1 MKALSLF
8 SGIGGLDLAAEMA
21 GIETAAFC
29 EIEPFAVKVLERR
42 FPGVPIFN
50 DVRTLTA
57 RGLKSKGL
65 MPIDV
70 VHGGFPCQDVST
82 SGKRT
87 GFVNS
92 DGQLTR
98 SGLWGEMCRIVGE
111 VKPRWVVA
119 ENVWGLLSIPSPDG
133 RTGGGYGIVLR
144 DLAEMGYRAGWACYG
159 ASDVGAIHTRNRVAV
174 VAYSSSVRWR
184 GLDQM
189 QQEGLPVFRIQNG
202 RRWAFNKGYL
212 PFDIKGLFH
221 KPKRG
226 ILRNDDGLSEGMD
239 RLKSLG
245 NAVVPQQF
253 YPVFKAIA
261 EIEKMIKEAA

>member
-42 FPGVPIFN
+42 WAGVPIFN

-57 RGLKSKGL
+57 RGLESKGL

-133 RTGGGYGIVLR
+133 RTPGGGMELFSETWPKWGIVQDGHAMALPMLEQSIPEIESR
-144 DLAEMGYRAGWACYG
+144 LWPTPL
-159 ASDVGAIHTRNRVAV
+159 ASDGAAWIKCNKKDFLYSVYKTVAGGHSIK
-174 VAYSSSVRWR
+174 AIYP
-184 GLDQM
+184 LI
-189 QQEGLPVFRIQNG
+189 L
-202 RRWAFNKGYL
+202 KGFSINQSAEFYETMMGF
-212 PFDIKGLFH
+212 PKGWTDL
-221 KPKRG
+221 
-226 ILRNDDGLSEGMD
+226 NLSETQ
-239 RLKSLG
+239 LSHSSFIQYSKQS
-245 NAVVPQQF
+245 Q
-253 YPVFKAIA
+253 K
-261 EIEKMIKEAA
+261 

>member
-1 MKALSLF
+1 MSQSSMMLELSQQE
-8 SGIGGLDLAAEMA
+8 DLNQKDLCQLTLYTE
-21 GIETAAFC
+21 
-29 EIEPFAVKVLERR
+29 
-42 FPGVPIFN
+42 
-50 DVRTLTA
+50 DSHVRTLVQAVKELVLSIVTGKLPEA
-57 RGLKSKGL
+57 DYGEKCAVSLAKLTQDGLWLKTY
-65 MPIDV
+65 
-70 VHGGFPCQDVST
+70 GGFFQSLL
-82 SGKRT
+82 
-87 GFVNS
+87 
-92 DGQLTR
+92 LT
-98 SGLWGEMCRIVGE
+98 EE
-111 VKPRWVVA
+111 P
-119 ENVWGLLSIPSPDG
+119 
-133 RTGGGYGIVLR
+133 GGGYGIVLR
-144 DLAEMGYRAGWACYG
+144 DLAQMGYRVGWSCYG
-159 ASDVGAIHTRNRVAV
+159 AADVGAIHTRNRVAV

-261 EIEKMIKEAA
+261 EIEKTIKEVA

>member
-1 MKALSLF
+1 MRALSLF
-8 SGIGGLDLAAEMA
+8 SGIGGLDIAAHAA
-21 GIETAAFC
+21 GIETVGFC

-57 RGLKSKGL
+57 RELETKRL
-65 MPIDV
+65 MPIDII
-70 VHGGFPCQDVST
+70 HGGFPCQDVST
-82 SGKRT
+82 SGQRA

-92 DGQLTR
+92 NGGVTR

-111 VKPRWVVA
+111 VKPRWVVV

-133 RTGGGYGIVLR
+133 RAGGGYGIVLR
-144 DLAEMGYRAGWACYG
+144 DLAQMGYRVGWSCYG
-159 ASDVGAIHTRNRVAV
+159 AADVGAIHTRNRVAV
-174 VAYSSSVRWR
+174 VAYSTSIRR
-184 GLDQM
+184 GSMDKM
-189 QQEGLPVFRIQNG
+189 QQKRLPVFSIQNG
-202 RRWAFNKGYL
+202 REWAFNKGYL

-221 KPKRG
+221 KPMRG
-226 ILRNDDGLSEGMD
+226 VLRNDDGLSEGMD

-261 EIEKMIKEAA
+261 EIEKMIREA